1 MFGHLA
7 QFNIVSAE
15 INKFRVNRKEPVYGE
30 DGVATA
36 YFADENKS

>member
-15 INKFRVNRKEPVYGE
+15 INKFRIDRKEPVYGR
-30 DGVATA
+30 DGIATA
-36 YFADENKS
+36 YFTDETT